1 MRADSRQVTV
11 EEFMLT
17 VLHQIIHISG
27 CLCVLSDQAED
38 LRRLMHKME
47 NWAHRLYPK
56 LQFEEFIDK
65 VEKLGKKKEV
75 QVGRGSSAECL
86 MKCACIAKRSVCNF
100 SAFFCLQT
108 CLKRIRLDMPL
119 THEDYMDNG
128 KT

>member
-1 MRADSRQVTV
+1 
-11 EEFMLT
+11 MLT

-86 MKCACIAKRSVCNF
+86 MKCACIAMCSVCNF